1 MAGISLSTAGIKF
14 GYGIETTAGTKP
26 TNFTQIER
34 AMSLPSLNPTP
45 ENIDVTPLDATEWKE
60 YINGLKDTGGALAIK
75 FALNNAFKTAW
86 SKFVSDYETA
96 KESDK
101 AAWCVFYIPGMTDSF
116 FFTCEPAP
124 LGFGG
129 AEVSSHLEIE
139 AYVTPTGNIGWST
152 AVEPTT
158 ASGT

>member
-1 MAGISLSTAGIKF
+1 MSAISLSTAGVLF
-14 GYGIETTAGTKP
+14 GYAIEATAGTKP
-26 TNFTQIER
+26 TTFTQIER

-75 FALNNAFKTAW
+75 FSLNNDFKTAW
-86 SKFVSDYETA
+86 AKFVDDYKTA
-96 KESDK
+96 KEAGK
-101 AAWCVFYIPGMTDSF
+101 AAWCEFYIPEMTDAF

-139 AYVTPTGNIGWST
+139 AYVTPTGKIGWST
-152 AVEPTT
+152 AVKPTT
-158 ASGT
+158 AAA